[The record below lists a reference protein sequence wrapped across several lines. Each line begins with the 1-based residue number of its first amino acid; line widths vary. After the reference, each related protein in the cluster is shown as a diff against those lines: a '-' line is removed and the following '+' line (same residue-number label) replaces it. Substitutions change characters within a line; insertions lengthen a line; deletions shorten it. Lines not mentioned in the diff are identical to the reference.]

1 MIINHL
7 MEKSDVS
14 FGTSGVRGL
23 AKNMTFS
30 VCYAY
35 VTAFIQ
41 YLEEIDELN
50 SKTKTICI
58 AGDLRPSTKEIML
71 SVCCAIMDK
80 KYKVI
85 NCGNIP
91 TPALAH
97 YSFQNNFPSIMIT
110 GSHVPSDRN
119 GIKFYK
125 SSGEILKKD
134 EIKISIQD
142 VTIKEVHVIN
152 SLPEVSNDAEELYCK
167 RYTSVFTNNCLKNQ
181 KIGIYQHSAVGR
193 DILVKVLKD
202 LGADIVV
209 FGRSEE
215 FIPVDTESIREED
228 INLAV
233 NWCSEFN
240 LDAIVSTDGDSD
252 RPLICDENG
261 NWLRGDIIGIMVSD
275 YLNADSVS
283 TPITSNTIL
292 EKINR
297 FKHISRTKIGSPFV
311 IESMMKSLGKYSKI
325 VGYEANGGYLT
336 NSDFILNNQKLTSL
350 PTRDALLPIIII
362 NALAKKSNKSISHL
376 INKLPTRF
384 TFSDRL
390 ENYSFDK
397 YKELFI
403 KYKKSENI
411 NNDFGNIFGKV
422 NSIDITDGLRIFFDS
437 GKILHIRP
445 SGNAPELR
453 VYIET
458 SLSNEGLNL
467 LKNSIE
473 IILKN

>member
-7 MEKSDVS
+7 MKESDVS

-30 VCYAY
+30 VCHAY

-71 SVCCAIMDK
+71 SVCCAITDK

-97 YSFQNNFPSIMIT
+97 YSFQNNFPSVMIT
-110 GSHVPSDRN
+110 GSHVPSERN

-134 EIKISIQD
+134 EVKISLQD
-142 VTIKEVHVIN
+142 VKIRKVHGIN
-152 SLPEVSNDAEELYCK
+152 SLPEISNDAEELYCK
-167 RYTSVFTNNCLKNQ
+167 RYTSVFTNTCLKDH

-193 DILVKVLKD
+193 DILVKVLQD

-209 FGRSEE
+209 LGRSEE

-228 INLAV
+228 IKLAV
-233 NWCSEFN
+233 KWCSEFN

-261 NWLRGDIIGIMVSD
+261 NWLRGDIIGIIVSD

-292 EKINR
+292 EKINK
-297 FKHISRTKIGSPFV
+297 FEHISRTKIGSPFV
-311 IESMMKSLGKYSKI
+311 IESMIRSLDKHSKI

-336 NSDFILNNQKLTSL
+336 NSDFVINNQKLTSL

-362 NALAKKSNKSISHL
+362 NVLAKKSNKSISHL
-376 INKLPTRF
+376 INKLPLRF

-390 ENYSFDK
+390 KNYPFDK

-403 KYKKSENI
+403 KYKKNENI
-411 NNDFGNIFGKV
+411 ENDFGNIFGKV

-437 GKILHIRP
+437 SKILHIRP

-458 SLSNEGLNL
+458 SLSNEGLYL
-467 LKNSIE
+467 LKNSLE

>member
-7 MEKSDVS
+7 MKDSDVS

-30 VCYAY
+30 VCHAY

-41 YLEEIDELN
+41 YLEEIDDLN

-110 GSHVPSDRN
+110 GSHVPSERN

-125 SSGEILKKD
+125 RSGEILKKD
-134 EIKISIQD
+134 EVKISLQD
-142 VTIKEVHVIN
+142 VKIREVHGIN
-152 SLPEVSNDAEELYCK
+152 SLPEILTDAEELYCK
-167 RYTSVFTNNCLKNQ
+167 RYTSVFTNTCLKDQ

-193 DILVKVLKD
+193 DILVKVLQD

-209 FGRSEE
+209 LGRSEE

-228 INLAV
+228 IKLAV
-233 NWCSEFN
+233 KWCSEFN

-292 EKINR
+292 EKINK
-297 FKHISRTKIGSPFV
+297 FEHISRTKIGSPFV
-311 IESMMKSLGKYSKI
+311 IESMINSLGKHSKI

-336 NSDFILNNQKLTSL
+336 NSDFIINNQKLTSL

-376 INKLPTRF
+376 INKLPLRF

-390 ENYSFDK
+390 ENYPFDK

-437 GKILHIRP
+437 SKILHIRP

-458 SLSNEGLNL
+458 SLSNEGLYL
-467 LKNSIE
+467 LKNSLE

>member
-7 MEKSDVS
+7 MKESDVS

-30 VCYAY
+30 VCHAY

-71 SVCCAIMDK
+71 SVCCAITDK

-97 YSFQNNFPSIMIT
+97 YAFQNNFPSVMIT
-110 GSHVPSDRN
+110 GSHVPSERN

-134 EIKISIQD
+134 EVKISLQD
-142 VTIKEVHVIN
+142 VKIRKVHGIN
-152 SLPEVSNDAEELYCK
+152 SLPEISNDAEELYCK
-167 RYTSVFTNNCLKNQ
+167 RYTSVFTNTCLKDQ

-193 DILVKVLKD
+193 DILVKVLQD

-209 FGRSEE
+209 LGRSEE

-228 INLAV
+228 IKLAV
-233 NWCSEFN
+233 KWCSEFN

-292 EKINR
+292 EKINK
-297 FKHISRTKIGSPFV
+297 FEHISRTKIGSPFV
-311 IESMMKSLGKYSKI
+311 IESMIRSLDKHSKI

-336 NSDFILNNQKLTSL
+336 NSDFVINNQKLTSL

-362 NALAKKSNKSISHL
+362 NVLAKKSNKSISHL
-376 INKLPTRF
+376 INKLPLRF

-390 ENYSFDK
+390 KNYPFDK

-403 KYKKSENI
+403 KYKKNENI
-411 NNDFGNIFGKV
+411 ENDFGNIFGKV

-437 GKILHIRP
+437 SKILHIRP

-458 SLSNEGLNL
+458 SLSNEGLYL
-467 LKNSIE
+467 LKNSLE

>member
-7 MEKSDVS
+7 MKESDVS

-30 VCYAY
+30 VCHAY

-58 AGDLRPSTKEIML
+58 AGDLRPSTKKIMF

-97 YSFQNNFPSIMIT
+97 FSFQNNFPSIMIT
-110 GSHVPSDRN
+110 GSHVPSERN

-125 SSGEILKKD
+125 SSGEILKRD
-134 EIKISIQD
+134 EVKISLQD
-142 VTIKEVHVIN
+142 VIIKEVHGIN
-152 SLPEVSNDAEELYCK
+152 ILPEISNDAKELYCK
-167 RYTSVFTNNCLKNQ
+167 RYTSVFTNTCLKDQ

-193 DILVKVLKD
+193 DILVKVLQD

-209 FGRSEE
+209 LGRSEE
-215 FIPVDTESIREED
+215 FISVDTESIREED
-228 INLAV
+228 IKLAAK
-233 NWCSEFN
+233 WCNEFN

-252 RPLICDENG
+252 RPLIYDEKG
-261 NWLRGDIIGIMVSD
+261 NWLRGDIIGILVSD
-275 YLNADSVS
+275 FLNADSVS

-292 EKINR
+292 EKINK

-311 IESMMKSLGKYSKI
+311 IESMIKSLCKYSKI
-325 VGYEANGGYLT
+325 VGYEANGGFLT
-336 NSDFILNNQKLTSL
+336 NSDFIINNQKLTSL

-362 NALAKKSNKSISHL
+362 NVLSKKINPYFSIS
-376 INKLPTRF
+376 KF
-384 TFSDRL
+384 F
-390 ENYSFDK
+390 
-397 YKELFI
+397 
-403 KYKKSENI
+403 
-411 NNDFGNIFGKV
+411 KV
-422 NSIDITDGLRIFFDS
+422 Y
-437 GKILHIRP
+437 
-445 SGNAPELR
+445 
-453 VYIET
+453 V
-458 SLSNEGLNL
+458 
-467 LKNSIE
+467 
-473 IILKN
+473 